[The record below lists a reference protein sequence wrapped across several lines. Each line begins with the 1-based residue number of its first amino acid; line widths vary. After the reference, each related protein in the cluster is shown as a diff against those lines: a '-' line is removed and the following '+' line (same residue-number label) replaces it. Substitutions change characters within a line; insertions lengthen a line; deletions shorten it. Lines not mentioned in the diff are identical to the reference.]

1 MYRKRFILLTI
12 LFLLLGCSSNGNTST
27 QKFNVYFFNPTK
39 NIMAVEKVT
48 MELNENTSKNDL
60 IYQAIHALYSG
71 PVSKNLQRVV
81 PVEVIVSLQNGI
93 ATIELSP
100 DYDKLIISD
109 QIILRSS
116 LVYTV
121 TDFDFVNGVQ
131 FLVGDEPLKNNNGI
145 RIGVLDRNNIGIGAM
160 DPNPPTT
167 RQLLI
172 LYFRKEGTNELVPEI
187 RDVQVNQD
195 VPIEQYIIEE
205 LIKGPSIEGL
215 EPTLPKTT
223 IINAIKVQDT
233 VFQIDLTYEKQA
245 KELTLPEGETLLI
258 YSIVNSVTEIGKI
271 QKVSFLMNGE
281 EPDSIGEIDFSI
293 LFERNEDLIAQ

>member
-1 MYRKRFILLTI
+1 MYRKIFIFITILLV
-12 LFLLLGCSSNGNTST
+12 GCNSNKNTSM
-27 QKFNVYFFNPTK
+27 QRFNLYFFNPVK
-39 NIMAVEKVT
+39 NVMAIERVT
-48 MELNENTSKNDL
+48 IELDENTSKNDL
-60 IYQAIHALYSG
+60 IYQAIHTLYAG
-71 PVSKNLQRVV
+71 PVSKNLQRVI
-81 PVEVIVSLQNGI
+81 PVEFTASLNNGV
-93 ATIELSP
+93 ATIELSS
-100 DYDKLIISD
+100 DYNKLAISD
-109 QIILRSS
+109 QITLRSS
-116 LVYTV
+116 LVYTI
-121 TDFDFVNGVQ
+121 TDLDFVNGVQ
-131 FLVGDEPLKNNNGI
+131 FLIGNEPLRNNNGLKLGI
-145 RIGVLDRNNIGIGAM
+145 LDRTNIGIGAM

-172 LYFRKEGTNELVPEI
+172 LYFRKEGTNELSPEI
-187 RDVQVNQD
+187 REVQVNQD

-215 EPTLPKTT
+215 ESTLPKNT

-233 VFQIDLTYEKQA
+233 VFQIDISYEKQS

-293 LFERNEDLIAQ
+293 LFERNEELIAG